1 MFRSLMLTCAV
12 LTGCASYQPK
22 PITPAQLARNFE
34 QRTLTNGAL
43 RAYLER
49 EAGHPIKPWPLPHWN
64 RELLTLAAY
73 YYSPALDI
81 ARAQWDASK
90 AGIEVAGAI
99 PNPVLQLPFQYST
112 VNPGPGRPYTTG
124 LGLDIPIE
132 TAHKRGYRIDQASHL
147 SEAARLN
154 IRNEAWKTH
163 SQVREALLSLF
174 AARKRTAL
182 LTQKVATQQHIL
194 DMMKKREAVGETA
207 EPDINLAVL
216 FLKQAQTDLVA
227 SGSASQDA
235 LARLANAMGLP
246 VVALE
251 SAQFDLDEFER
262 PGAAPPP
269 AEARRA
275 AIFNRADLLGSLAR
289 YEAAEGALQLE
300 IAKQY
305 PDIHIGLGYTYDT
318 GTNKIGFGL
327 AGITLPIFDRNE
339 GGIAQAEAK
348 RAEAAA
354 NTAALQDKIINDLD
368 HALEHYR
375 TSLNVLRLSAV
386 RLSTEQKQLRS
397 QATSFDAGA
406 IDRPA
411 LAQAKA
417 NYQTSAIAR
426 LNDVVAAQQAA
437 GALEDAMQ
445 RPLSPSTPNWTTT
458 QKRILR

>member
-1 MFRSLMLTCAV
+1 MFRPLMLACVV
-12 LTGCASYQPK
+12 LTGCASYQPQ
-22 PITPAQLARNFE
+22 PITPTQLAKNFE
-34 QRTLTNGAL
+34 QRTLADDAL
-43 RAYLER
+43 RAYLAR
-49 EAGHPIKPWPLPHWN
+49 QVGHPIKPWPLPRWN
-64 RELLTLAAY
+64 REMLTLAAY

-81 ARAQWDASK
+81 ARAQWGTSK

-147 SEAARLN
+147 SEAARVN
-154 IRNEAWKTH
+154 IRHEAWKIH
-163 SQVREALLSLF
+163 SQVRDALLNLF
-174 AARKRTAL
+174 AARKQIVL
-182 LTQKVATQQHIL
+182 LTQKVAMQQQIL
-194 DMMKKREAVGETA
+194 DMMKKREAVGQTA
-207 EPDINLAVL
+207 EPDINLIVL
-216 FLKQAQTDLVA
+216 VLTQTQADLTTA
-227 SGSASQDA
+227 KSASQDA
-235 LARLANAMGLP
+235 RARLASVMGLP
-246 VVALE
+246 IGPLE
-251 SAQFDLDEFER
+251 SVQLNLDEFER
-262 PGAAPPP
+262 TGAAPPP
-269 AEARRA
+269 AQARRA
-275 AIFNRADLLGSLAR
+275 AIFNRADLLGSLAK

-305 PDIHIGLGYTYDT
+305 PNIHIGLGYTYDT

-327 AGITLPIFDRNE
+327 AGITLPVFDRNK

-348 RAEAAA
+348 RTEAAA

-368 HALEHYR
+368 HALAHYR
-375 TSLNVLRLSAV
+375 TSLNTLRLSAV
-386 RLSTEQKQLRS
+386 RLSTAQKQLMS
-397 QATSFDAGA
+397 QAASFDSGM

-417 NYQTSAIAR
+417 DYQTIAIAH

-445 RPLSPSTPNWTTT
+445 RPLSPSTPNWTLP
-458 QKRILR
+458 QKETPR